1 MYVHY
6 QFAHVIYT
14 QMHIF
19 YLHGDFW
26 VSKIIN
32 YWNKKISNF

>member
-26 VSKIIN
+26 EN
-32 YWNKKISNF
+32 YQLLE